1 MLATRRWVPRL
12 FRSRTRK
19 PVRVSRLL
27 LEELEDRLAPAAFL
41 SIANTT
47 AIEPMPGG
55 MVDMDFTVTRSG
67 NLTSQITV
75 GYTTVAGTAQPN
87 TD

>member
-1 MLATRRWVPRL
+1 MPATERAAGRL

-19 PVRVSRLL
+19 RVRCSRPL
-27 LEELEDRLAPAAFL
+27 LEELEYRLAPAAFL